1 MIVGAHASAR
11 PTPDVV
17 IVDDHGLLA
26 QSLVFALRAD
36 GLTVERCSE
45 LSAEGIVGMVES
57 LEPEVVLLDLDLGG
71 NLGSSTSM
79 IPALTATG
87 TKVVMVTGVTD
98 RVRLAECIQAGATGV
113 IAKSEPFERLVEGV
127 RHVVDDGDL
136 LSPQQREDYLSELRR
151 HRSAQRQR
159 FKLFDQLTPREMQV
173 LAALIDGQS
182 AEQIAA
188 EAFVS
193 ITTVRSQIRSV
204 LSKLGV
210 NSQLAAVALA
220 RRSGWSSPAGDGW
233 PASVLRGSRPTFPQS

>member
-1 MIVGAHASAR
+1 VIVGAHDSAPR
-11 PTPDVV
+11 TTDVV

-26 QSLVFALRAD
+26 QSLTFALRGD
-36 GLTVERCSE
+36 GLTVERCTE
-45 LSAEGIVGMVES
+45 LTAEGIVGTVGS

-71 NLGSSTSM
+71 DLGPSTPM

-87 TKVVMVTGVTD
+87 SRVVMVTGVTD

-113 IAKSEPFERLVEGV
+113 IAKSETFERLVEGV
-127 RHVVDDGDL
+127 RHVVGDGDL
-136 LSPQQREDYLSELRR
+136 LTTQQREDYLSELRR
-151 HRSAQRQR
+151 HRSERRQR
-159 FKLFDQLTPREMQV
+159 FELFEQLTPREAQV
-173 LAALIDGQS
+173 LGALVDGQS

-220 RRSGWSSPAGDGW
+220 SRSGWSLHGE
-233 PASVLRGSRPTFPQS
+233 